1 IGHRLSNRPGE
12 LSCGEKKPT
21 AVARA
26 LINQPKLVLADEP
39 TGALDGETG
48 DKVVELL
55 LELQK
60 EQGVTLIVVTHD
72 LKLAERVGNIFEI
85 LGAPAL

>member
-1 IGHRLSNRPGE
+1 MTISALLRLLTHTR
-12 LSCGEKKPT
+12 LQHIMRILT
-21 AVARA
+21 Q
-26 LINQPKLVLADEP
+26 IVLRVPEP